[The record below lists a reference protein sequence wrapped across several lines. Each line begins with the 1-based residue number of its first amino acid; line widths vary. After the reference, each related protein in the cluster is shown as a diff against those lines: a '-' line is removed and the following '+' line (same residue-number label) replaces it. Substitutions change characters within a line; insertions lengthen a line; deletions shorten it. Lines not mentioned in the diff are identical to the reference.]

1 MKDVRSSIS
10 QAVSDSV
17 KFTNSEVNTFPQEMY
32 IRDLNYEFSSLES
45 TGAVDSAAMTA
56 VTSYRYWRDC
66 QSAVPLVDAV
76 DTPAGATDVTI
87 QERLSNLLS
96 SGRTRRDKKDEYMRE
111 MEKAQVAFK
120 KYLEQGAPRN
130 SNYQTVLMEMCQI

>member
-10 QAVSDSV
+10 QAVSASV
-17 KFTNSEVNTFPQEMY
+17 KITNSEVNTFPQEMY
-32 IRDLNYEFSSLES
+32 VRDLNHEFSNLES
-45 TGAVDSAAMTA
+45 TGGVDSAAIA
-56 VTSYRYWRDC
+56 AITSYRDWRDC
-66 QSAVPLVDAV
+66 QSAVRLVGAV

-111 MEKAQVAFK
+111 MEKAQVASK
-120 KYLEQGAPRN
+120 KYLEQGTPRN
-130 SNYQTVLMEMCQI
+130 SNY